1 MCACGAHRLKER
13 GRLRTGERERLGRLE
28 PVPRPIEQLP
38 QIRSAITFYR
48 VMSWVTGVFLLLLV
62 AEMVLK
68 YSPTHV
74 EVFAGGSGGPLSLQ
88 GVVPGVGCEWFSL
101 FVPGGMGCEIVSLG
115 DGFNISLAI
124 LIVHGWIYVV
134 YLVACFRL
142 WSLLRWPF
150 GRLLVMALGGV
161 VPFLSFFVE
170 HRMHRVALDDLA
182 RLEAERAARQS
193 ASASSATASTP
204 REA

>member
-1 MCACGAHRLKER
+1 MQRRRPPKRPGPADRLVS
-13 GRLRTGERERLGRLE
+13 
-28 PVPRPIEQLP
+28 VPRPIEQLP
-38 QIRSAITFYR
+38 QIRSAIRFYR
-48 VMSWVTGVFLLLLV
+48 VMSWVTGLFLLLLV

-74 EVFAGGSGGPLSLQ
+74 EVFAGGSGGLLSLQ
-88 GVVPGVGCEWFSL
+88 RVVPGDGCQWYSL

-134 YLVACFRL
+134 YLLACFRL

-150 GRLLVMALGGV
+150 KRLLAMAAGGV

-170 HRMHRVALDDLA
+170 RRMHDVAVADVT
-182 RLEAERAARQS
+182 RLEAERAARD
-193 ASASSATASTP
+193 AAAPAPATTS
-204 REA
+204 EA

>member
-1 MCACGAHRLKER
+1 M
-13 GRLRTGERERLGRLE
+13 
-28 PVPRPIEQLP
+28 PRPIDQLP

-48 VMSWVTGVFLLLLV
+48 VMSWVTGSFLLLLV

-74 EVFAGGSGGPLSLQ
+74 ELFAGGSGGPLSLQ
-88 GVVPGVGCEWFSL
+88 PVVPGEGCQWFSL

-124 LIVHGWIYVV
+124 LIAHGWIYVV
-134 YLVACFRL
+134 YLLASFRL
-142 WSLLRWPF
+142 WSKLRWPF
-150 GRLLVMALGGV
+150 TRLIAMALGGV

-170 HRMHRVALDDLA
+170 VPMHRTALADVA
-182 RLEAERAARQS
+182 RLEAEKAARDS
-193 ASASSATASTP
+193 ASAPASAT
-204 REA
+204 RES

>member
-1 MCACGAHRLKER
+1 M
-13 GRLRTGERERLGRLE
+13 
-28 PVPRPIEQLP
+28 PRPIEQLP
-38 QIRSAITFYR
+38 QIQTAITFYR

-74 EVFAGGSGGPLSLQ
+74 EVFAFGASGPLALEA
-88 GVVPGVGCEWFSL
+88 VVPGAGCQWYSL
-101 FVPGGMGCEIVSLG
+101 FVPGGMGCEIASLG
-115 DGFNISLAI
+115 EGFNISLAI

-134 YLVACFRL
+134 YLFASFRL

-150 GRLLVMALGGV
+150 RRLFAMALGGV

-170 HRMHRVALDDLA
+170 RPLHRVALADLA
-182 RLEAERAARQS
+182 RLEAEKAARS
-193 ASASSATASTP
+193 AAAPAPASTAS
-204 REA
+204 EA

>member
-1 MCACGAHRLKER
+1 MPKPPRRPPRHPATSLADRLA
-13 GRLRTGERERLGRLE
+13 
-28 PVPRPIEQLP
+28 PVPRPIDQLP

-48 VMSWVTGVFLLLLV
+48 VMSWVTGSFLLLLV

-74 EVFAGGSGGPLSLQ
+74 ELFAGGSGGPLSLQ
-88 GVVPGVGCEWFSL
+88 PVVPGEGCQWFSL

-124 LIVHGWIYVV
+124 LIAHGWIYVV
-134 YLVACFRL
+134 YLLASFRL
-142 WSLLRWPF
+142 WSKLRWPF
-150 GRLLVMALGGV
+150 TRLIAMALGGV

-170 HRMHRVALDDLA
+170 VPMHRTALADVA
-182 RLEAERAARQS
+182 RLEAEKAARDS
-193 ASASSATASTP
+193 ASAPASAT
-204 REA
+204 RES

>member
-1 MCACGAHRLKER
+1 
-13 GRLRTGERERLGRLE
+13 
-28 PVPRPIEQLP
+28 VPRPIEQLP

-74 EVFAGGSGGPLSLQ
+74 EVFAFGASGPLALEA
-88 GVVPGVGCEWFSL
+88 VVPGAGCQWYSL
-101 FVPGGMGCEIVSLG
+101 FVPGGMGCEITSLG
-115 DGFNISLAI
+115 EGFNVSLAI

-134 YLVACFRL
+134 YLLASFRL

-150 GRLLVMALGGV
+150 GRLFAMALGGV

-170 HRMHRVALDDLA
+170 RPLHRIALADLA
-182 RLEAERAARQS
+182 RLEAEKAARAA
-193 ASASSATASTP
+193 AAPAPASTP
-204 REA
+204 SEA

>member
-1 MCACGAHRLKER
+1 M
-13 GRLRTGERERLGRLE
+13 
-28 PVPRPIEQLP
+28 PRPIEQLP

-74 EVFAGGSGGPLSLQ
+74 EVFAFGASGPLALEA
-88 GVVPGVGCEWFSL
+88 VVPGAGCQWYSL
-101 FVPGGMGCEIVSLG
+101 FVPGGMGCEIASLG
-115 DGFNISLAI
+115 EGFNVSLAI
-124 LIVHGWIYVV
+124 LVVHGWIYVV
-134 YLVACFRL
+134 YLLASFRL

-150 GRLLVMALGGV
+150 KRLFAMALGGV

-170 HRMHRVALDDLA
+170 RPLHRIALADLA
-182 RLEAERAARQS
+182 RLEAEKAARS
-193 ASASSATASTP
+193 AAAPAP
-204 REA
+204 QEA

>member
-1 MCACGAHRLKER
+1 MLRPLPPPSATQGRSRLDV
-13 GRLRTGERERLGRLE
+13 
-28 PVPRPIEQLP
+28 VPRPIEQLP
-38 QIRSAITFYR
+38 QIRTATTFYR
-48 VMSWVTGVFLLLLV
+48 VMSYVTGTFLLLLV

-74 EVFAGGSGGPLSLQ
+74 EVFAFGASGPLSLEA
-88 GVVPGVGCEWFSL
+88 VVPGMGCQWFSL

-115 DGFNISLAI
+115 VGVNISLMI

-134 YLVACFRL
+134 YLLACFRL

-150 GRLLVMALGGV
+150 PRLLAMAAGGV

-170 HRMHRVALDDLA
+170 HRMHRIALADLA
-182 RLEAERAARQS
+182 RLEAEKAAKSAATQAD
-193 ASASSATASTP
+193 ASATSSSAPTSK
-204 REA
+204 EA